1 MLIQKGA
8 KGKHVTKIQEALD
21 KAGFW
26 TYGKFT
32 DTYGPVTEDA
42 VEKFQEAKG
51 LTIDG
56 EVGPKTLKA
65 LGITIDESADLPST
79 SGDSDAKYKDVTI
92 QGSHFPDKPIKSNL
106 NINLSKEMKD
116 EYLPALNKVMG
127 DQPLG
132 FRLLCTIMA
141 HKEGVFK
148 GSRSYRTNNPGNI
161 GNTDSG
167 ANKKNLSLEDGILLQ
182 KDYILKIAEGKSSTY
197 PMGKKKTI
205 KPYYSPEIAKHAKS
219 YGMSP
224 YVPGYEFIFT
234 GQLDQF
240 VKIYSTGARGG
251 NGYLSMIVSYFKNNG
266 IDITSESK
274 IQDVIKINK

>member
-8 KGKHVTKIQEALD
+8 KGPHVTKIQKALD
-21 KAGFW
+21 VAGFW

-32 DTYGPVTEDA
+32 DVYGRVTEEA
-42 VEKFQEAKG
+42 VERFQAAKH

-56 EVGPKTLKA
+56 EVGPKTLEA
-65 LGITIDESADLPST
+65 LGVTINENSDLPT
-79 SGDSDAKYKDVTI
+79 PDTNEETKYKNVTI
-92 QGSHFPDKPIKSNL
+92 KGSVFPDKPIKSGL
-106 NINLSKEMKD
+106 NIVLSKEMKN
-116 EYLPALNKVMG
+116 EYLPALDKAM
-127 DQPLG
+127 DDEPIG
-132 FRLLCTIMA
+132 FKLLVTIMA
-141 HKEGVFK
+141 HKEGFFN

-167 ANKKNLSLEDGILLQ
+167 ANKKNLTLVDGILLQ
-182 KDYILKIAEGKSSTY
+182 KNYILKIAEGKNSMY
-197 PMGKKKTI
+197 PMGKKKVI

-224 YVPGYEFIFT
+224 YLPGYEFIFT

-251 NGYLSMIVSYFKNNG
+251 NGYLSMIISYFNQNG
-266 IDITSESK
+266 ITIGPDSK
-274 IQDVIKINK
+274 IQDIIKIN

>member
-8 KGKHVTKIQEALD
+8 KGPHVTKIQKALD
-21 KAGFW
+21 AAGFW

-42 VEKFQEAKG
+42 VEKFQAAKH

-56 EVGPKTLKA
+56 EVGPKTLAA
-65 LGITIDESADLPST
+65 LGITIDEAKDLPAASV
-79 SGDSDAKYKDVTI
+79 DEEKKYDGVTF
-92 QGSHFPDKPIKSNL
+92 QGSVFPDKPIKTNL
-106 NINLSKEMKD
+106 NIVLSSEMKN
-116 EYLPALNKVMG
+116 EYLPVLDMVMG
-127 DQPLG
+127 DQPKG
-132 FRLLCTIMA
+132 FRLLNTIMA
-141 HKEGVFK
+141 HKEGFKK

-167 ANKKNLSLEDGILLQ
+167 ANKKNLTLADGILLQ
-182 KDYILKIAEGKSSTY
+182 KDYILDIAEGRSKAY
-197 PMGKKKTI
+197 PMGKKKVI

-224 YVPGYEFIFT
+224 YVPGYEFVFT

-251 NGYLSMIVSYFKNNG
+251 NGYLSMIISYFNQNG
-266 IDITSESK
+266 ITIGPDSK
-274 IQDVIKINK
+274 IQDIIKMD